1 MHRAA
6 FRLTFS
12 FCLAALAC
20 VSAGHAQ
27 TPRNRPLFAGEQWVQ
42 LFNGKDL
49 TNWVEVGKEK
59 WTVEDGVIHGQGVT
73 NAYGYLRTEKKYKD
87 FWLSIRFKCEADGN
101 SGVYIHTEFKEGTV
115 DVSQGKQFEI
125 DRVLNHHTGGL
136 YGEGRGW
143 MAWPAPEY
151 EQVIRPTD
159 WNEMLMKV
167 EGNHYVAILNGIEV
181 LNFTDPVQKS
191 FDGYIA
197 LQLHSGGLGNMRF
210 KDILRSGY
218 VGEGAGQVTLRP
230 ASRGFAVR
238 GFAVRKISEP
248 DRPAAALLEPSSG
261 SRTREPANR
270 EPRPTVSSDPAT
282 PS

>member
-1 MHRAA
+1 M
-6 FRLTFS
+6 RLS
-12 FCLAALAC
+12 VRSGLSLCLVVLVGAGAALAQ
-20 VSAGHAQ
+20 AQ
-27 TPRNRPLFAGEQWVQ
+27 SKRPALPGEQWVQ

-59 WTVEDGVIHGQGVT
+59 WTVEDGTIHGQGVT
-73 NAYGYLRTEKKYKD
+73 NAYGYLRTEKRYKD

-143 MAWPAPEY
+143 MAWPAPEL
-151 EQVIRPTD
+151 ELVIRPTD

-210 KDILRSGY
+210 KDILVRDMS
-218 VGEGAGQVTLRP
+218 VRETAAG
-230 ASRGFAVR
+230 
-238 GFAVRKISEP
+238 K
-248 DRPAAALLEPSSG
+248 
-261 SRTREPANR
+261 
-270 EPRPTVSSDPAT
+270 
-282 PS
+282 

>member
-1 MHRAA
+1 MRRFAHRSI
-6 FRLTFS
+6 RL
-12 FCLAALAC
+12 LGIALI
-20 VSAGHAQ
+20 AGVVPASVFGQ
-27 TPRNRPLFAGEQWVQ
+27 TPQKRPPLPNEQWVQ

-49 TNWVEVGKEK
+49 TGWVEVGKEK

-125 DRVLNHHTGGL
+125 DRMMNHHTGGL

-143 MAWPAPEY
+143 YAWPAPEY

-159 WNEMLMKV
+159 WNEMLLKV
-167 EGNHYVAILNGIEV
+167 EGNHFVAVLNGIEI
-181 LNFTDPVQKS
+181 LNFTDPAPKS

-210 KDILRSGY
+210 KDIYIRDMSI
-218 VGEGAGQVTLRP
+218 R
-230 ASRGFAVR
+230 
-238 GFAVRKISEP
+238 
-248 DRPAAALLEPSSG
+248 
-261 SRTREPANR
+261 
-270 EPRPTVSSDPAT
+270 
-282 PS
+282 

>member
-6 FRLTFS
+6 VRLTFS

-20 VSAGHAQ
+20 VSAANAQ
-27 TPRNRPLFAGEQWVQ
+27 PPRNRPLFPGEQWVQ

-181 LNFTDPVQKS
+181 AELHRPRAEVIRRLHRAAAALGRPRQHAVQ
-191 FDGYIA
+191 GH
-197 LQLHSGGLGNMRF
+197 LH
-210 KDILRSGY
+210 SGY
-218 VGEGAGQVTLRP
+218 VGEETFAARRFSGA
-230 ASRGFAVR
+230 S
-238 GFAVRKISEP
+238 
-248 DRPAAALLEPSSG
+248 
-261 SRTREPANR
+261 
-270 EPRPTVSSDPAT
+270 
-282 PS
+282 

>member
-1 MHRAA
+1 MVSPDYDPALVSSRSLMRRFAHRAI
-6 FRLTFS
+6 RL
-12 FCLAALAC
+12 LGIALI
-20 VSAGHAQ
+20 AGLVPASVFGQ
-27 TPRNRPLFAGEQWVQ
+27 TPQKRPPLPNEQWVQ

-49 TNWVEVGKEK
+49 TGWVEVGKEK
-59 WTVEDGVIHGQGVT
+59 WTVEDGVIHGEGVT

-125 DRVLNHHTGGL
+125 DRMMNHHTGGL

-143 MAWPAPEY
+143 YAWPAPEY

-159 WNEMLMKV
+159 WNEMLLKV
-167 EGNHYVAILNGIEV
+167 EGNHFVAVLNGIEI
-181 LNFTDPVQKS
+181 LNFTDPAPKS

-210 KDILRSGY
+210 KDIYIRDMSI
-218 VGEGAGQVTLRP
+218 R
-230 ASRGFAVR
+230 
-238 GFAVRKISEP
+238 
-248 DRPAAALLEPSSG
+248 
-261 SRTREPANR
+261 
-270 EPRPTVSSDPAT
+270 
-282 PS
+282 

>member
-1 MHRAA
+1 MHRPA
-6 FRLTFS
+6 FRLMVS
-12 FCLAALAC
+12 FAFAALAC
-20 VSAGHAQ
+20 VGAANAQ
-27 TPRNRPLFAGEQWVQ
+27 TPPNRPAFPGEQWVQ

-59 WTVEDGVIHGQGVT
+59 WTIEDGVIHGQGVT

-210 KDILRSGY
+210 KDIL
-218 VGEGAGQVTLRP
+218 
-230 ASRGFAVR
+230 VR
-238 GFAVRKISEP
+238 DMSVRE
-248 DRPAAALLEPSSG
+248 AAA
-261 SRTREPANR
+261 AK
-270 EPRPTVSSDPAT
+270 
-282 PS
+282 